1 MERRASSKRS
11 ADMKP
16 KLIPYLAAVLGFLF
30 CFELFAR
37 VNESYFSALADKALL
52 KIKILERTTDARI
65 LFVGSSQFLD
75 AIDPNV
81 FTSELQKETGVHLK
95 SFNGAT
101 SGLNVKGLQ
110 RASLAAVE
118 HEGLTHVVMEASI
131 PSLRENL
138 DFEDIADVRA
148 TAENPKNL
156 EETLQN
162 FFVSQFATLRNRKAL
177 RPKVM
182 LKLFVLYTA
191 DYIDQDIWSR
201 RGTLKQIFYNSTSE
215 ATTERKQKYQPL
227 VIRPDGPGIGPETD
241 IQNQVYRNLQSI
253 SEIFDENKIQLIWVV
268 PPLTEKEA
276 AKLRDVNRTSFY
288 QDTANKFGIVF
299 YDYSGEGFEEEL
311 MADPTH
317 LNADGRKVFSE
328 ILAAHLAN
336 EFVNDAL

>member
-1 MERRASSKRS
+1 
-11 ADMKP
+11 MKP

-52 KIKILERTTDARI
+52 KIKILERTTDAKI

-81 FTSELQKETGVHLK
+81 FSAELENETGVRLK

-101 SGLNVKGLQ
+101 SGLNVKGLR

-118 HEGLTHVVMEASI
+118 HKGLTHVVMEASI

-138 DFEDIADVRA
+138 NLADTIDVHGPVDD
-148 TAENPKNL
+148 PKNL
-156 EETLQN
+156 EEGLQN
-162 FFVSQFATLRNRKAL
+162 FFVSQFAMLRNRKAL

-182 LKLFVLYTA
+182 LKLFVLYSA
-191 DYIDQDIWSR
+191 DYIDQDVWSR
-201 RGTLKQIFYNSTSE
+201 RGTLKQIFYNSTAE
-215 ATTERKQKYQPL
+215 ATAERKQKHQPL
-227 VIRPDGPGIGPETD
+227 VIRPKGPGIGSETD
-241 IQNQVYRNLQSI
+241 TQNQVYKNLQSI
-253 SEIFDENKIQLIWVV
+253 SEIFDENEIKLIWVV
-268 PPLTEKEA
+268 PPLSEKEA
-276 AKLRDVNRTSFY
+276 AKLRDSNRTSFY
-288 QDTANKFGIVF
+288 QNTANKFGIVF

-328 ILAAHLAN
+328 ILAADLAN